1 MGNSLP
7 SGDLQSGI
15 GTVGNAASIAIKGV
29 TGVAVVAGSL
39 NPVILPATA
48 AVLFTVAVYFTLK
61 GMHLRFI
68 SYLTTTVGQ
77 LKDMFFFIMLMQ
89 DIVRLMIE
97 GAASDSIRG
106 QIKGFNLH
114 TKQFQNAIQL
124 LNEVLKKFA
133 PPSVQ
138 SDLRQ
143 DASLAEAPK
152 TSFASRIKSA
162 TKNVFGVA
170 YRFLN
175 SSVLLKKVDRLF
187 QNVIVAFQIM
197 QARFFLL
204 LNLHS
209 ETFNKIKGKF
219 MEESEAFK
227 NDQITDE
234 GEGTLSRSFLDIASP
249 FKDQNPPPPPEVKE
263 KADSMAN
270 DVTTAPAAGAAG
282 GARSRPKKRRLR
294 KTLKRRV
301 LGNWRRKLLKLLHGA

>member
-1 MGNSLP
+1 
-7 SGDLQSGI
+7 
-15 GTVGNAASIAIKGV
+15 
-29 TGVAVVAGSL
+29 
-39 NPVILPATA
+39 
-48 AVLFTVAVYFTLK
+48 
-61 GMHLRFI
+61 
-68 SYLTTTVGQ
+68 
-77 LKDMFFFIMLMQ
+77 
-89 DIVRLMIE
+89 MIE
-97 GAASDSIRG
+97 GAASDSNIVG

-138 SDLRQ
+138 NDLRQ
-143 DASLAEAPK
+143 DASLAPAK
-152 TSFASRIKSA
+152 TSFTSRIKSA

-209 ETFNKIKGKF
+209 ETFNKIKGDF
-219 MEESEAFK
+219 MKSEAFK

-234 GEGTLSRSFLDIASP
+234 GDSTLSRSFLDIASP
-249 FKDQNPPPPPEVKE
+249 FKDENPPPPPEVKE
-263 KADSMAN
+263 KAEDTIQSVEKSEVLN
-270 DVTTAPAAGAAG
+270 SPAAG

-301 LGNWRRKLLKLLHGA
+301 LGNWRRKLLKLLHSA